1 MSASVLCLS
10 GTWVHKT
17 PLTHPLSPYD
27 WIAGHEYEP
36 RAPPTAP
43 NAQSQP
49 LDAHADRNSAYGGRP
64 KGGMGVLCHTDS
76 GCVSEL
82 VQRHTQWVRMP
93 TADGTVFVCSVYAPQ
108 STDRVA
114 RNEFW
119 SELERSVPQY
129 RDKGV
134 VVIGGDFNGRL
145 GVNGDTTVNA
155 AGKEIQQFAA
165 RNGLVI
171 VNTLPPVSGMHSF
184 TRTTYDDQRKDYRVA
199 RSTPDYV
206 LIDER
211 HATAVQHMCIDA
223 ANDIGSDHKPITV
236 RLRVSSDRLANAHPP
251 PPPAPPRWRRHEL
264 DSNKESIELA
274 LDDDLS
280 DWVKRTA
287 PRIEHECR
295 RLKLTAQQEADRYV
309 SSFQERLVQS
319 VESVVPKRHVKTAS
333 TYAAE
338 AIASG
343 RPLRARPHLF
353 RSSAYDQCRATLRAV
368 GWQLHLAHR
377 RKDPEAERKLAAM
390 REKLRKQCNR
400 MHNELLALHQRKVL
414 KELEQSQKCDKSFW
428 KAWDRVRGTELGA
441 SELPKAVKCA
451 DGSIATNFANF
462 VHAWSQHFASLGVPN
477 RPATDSAREFADGV
491 RAVMAELDPD
501 LNEHARAKL
510 ECPITPDELAEH
522 MRRLKRGK
530 AVGHDQLPAEVLRL
544 ESPGLINAL
553 VLVFNRLLELVVWP
567 TEWWYGLIV
576 PIAKPGADRSDPNDY
591 RGITVLPVL
600 SKLFES
606 VINERVAAFLEH
618 TSGLSD
624 LQGGFR
630 ANRGTMDQIFLLH
643 EAMAQYRERKQP
655 LYVAFLD
662 VAKAY
667 DKCWREGLAF
677 RMRECGL
684 TARIIHFFRQTQ
696 ANVQRSVVVRGHTA
710 PPIRFDTGVPQGA
723 VTSPVLYAMFI
734 DGLARELERSECG
747 AVVSG
752 QHLPALLYADDI
764 ALLASSPE
772 RLQRLLDICSDYA
785 LRYQFEFNAAKSN
798 VVMIASKAQC
808 ERAQHQSWTLQASR
822 DPALKQ
828 AQHYKYLGVIMGN
841 TGEGGKRWQPTL
853 DALNRKA
860 MGSARVV
867 QQVAGTGKRA
877 ACVAVQI
884 KLFRAIVVPALE
896 YACAVWGPAL
906 SGTQRTE
913 LDRTQEAFLRSVLY
927 CGLYAAGAFNRGE
940 AGLRTLT
947 NHCDE
952 LALRLFGHLYSL
964 SITDRDRIL
973 GAVFRGRLREAWLG
987 GASRSWCDSMRA
999 VFARYNLTPYFTGEK
1014 EIPSRE
1020 EWAHICRE
1028 ATLLHSN
1035 QQWCREVASKSTLQ
1049 LYSTLKSFPQMEVAL
1064 RGGNNSGGR
1073 DLKLMV
1079 RAGVLPIN
1087 ARAAQLHRSN
1097 CYAERKRKYGLERS
1111 RTDPAIELE
1120 HAQRSKC
1127 KACDSGEAEDIYHF
1141 VFRCSPAQHQ
1151 LLESK
1156 LHDKLQQ
1163 LSGGV
1168 RLWEQYL
1175 RMTEHDR
1182 LRVLLGA
1189 TFDAECDR
1197 PQCDTKEGEAL
1208 TSLLRDAAIR
1218 AAIDRE
1224 VKNFLLVRWRN
1235 RCDVAGVPRTVSF
1248 KGSFAVVNDPPP
1260 NARAAPASLMAS
1272 SLLR

>member
-1 MSASVLCLS
+1 M
-10 GTWVHKT
+10 
-17 PLTHPLSPYD
+17 
-27 WIAGHEYEP
+27 
-36 RAPPTAP
+36 
-43 NAQSQP
+43 
-49 LDAHADRNSAYGGRP
+49 
-64 KGGMGVLCHTDS
+64 
-76 GCVSEL
+76 
-82 VQRHTQWVRMP
+82 
-93 TADGTVFVCSVYAPQ
+93 
-108 STDRVA
+108 
-114 RNEFW
+114 
-119 SELERSVPQY
+119 
-129 RDKGV
+129 
-134 VVIGGDFNGRL
+134 
-145 GVNGDTTVNA
+145 
-155 AGKEIQQFAA
+155 
-165 RNGLVI
+165 
-171 VNTLPPVSGMHSF
+171 
-184 TRTTYDDQRKDYRVA
+184 
-199 RSTPDYV
+199 
-206 LIDER
+206 
-211 HATAVQHMCIDA
+211 
-223 ANDIGSDHKPITV
+223 
-236 RLRVSSDRLANAHPP
+236 
-251 PPPAPPRWRRHEL
+251 
-264 DSNKESIELA
+264 
-274 LDDDLS
+274 
-280 DWVKRTA
+280 
-287 PRIEHECR
+287 
-295 RLKLTAQQEADRYV
+295 
-309 SSFQERLVQS
+309 
-319 VESVVPKRHVKTAS
+319 PKRHFETAS

-338 AIASG
+338 AIALG

-377 RKDPEAERKLAAM
+377 RKDPEAERKFAAM

-400 MHNELLALHQRKVL
+400 MHNELLAMHQRKVL

-630 ANRGTMDQIFLLH
+630 ANRGTVDQIFLLH
-643 EAMAQYRERKQP
+643 EAIAQYRERKQP

-764 ALLASSPE
+764 ALLASSRE

-808 ERAQHQSWTLQASR
+808 ERAQHQLWTLQASR
-822 DPALKQ
+822 DPVLKQ

-906 SGTQRTE
+906 SGTGHRRRSCAQRCTAGCTRRVRSIAVKQACAHSPITVTSSHCACSGTST
-913 LDRTQEAFLRSVLY
+913 LSAPPIRSVYSARCFEVVCARRGSVVQAEVGATRCAQCLR
-927 CGLYAAGAFNRGE
+927 GTTSPLTSQGRRRSRAAKSGQTSAAKPLSSTPTSSGAAKWRLNP
-940 AGLRTLT
+940 
-947 NHCDE
+947 HC
-952 LALRLFGHLYSL
+952 S
-964 SITDRDRIL
+964 S
-973 GAVFRGRLREAWLG
+973 
-987 GASRSWCDSMRA
+987 
-999 VFARYNLTPYFTGEK
+999 TPHSN
-1014 EIPSRE
+1014 PSRK
-1020 EWAHICRE
+1020 WKWHYVE
-1028 ATLLHSN
+1028 AIT
-1035 QQWCREVASKSTLQ
+1035 
-1049 LYSTLKSFPQMEVAL
+1049 
-1064 RGGNNSGGR
+1064 
-1073 DLKLMV
+1073 
-1079 RAGVLPIN
+1079 
-1087 ARAAQLHRSN
+1087 AA
-1097 CYAERKRKYGLERS
+1097 A
-1111 RTDPAIELE
+1111 
-1120 HAQRSKC
+1120 
-1127 KACDSGEAEDIYHF
+1127 
-1141 VFRCSPAQHQ
+1141 
-1151 LLESK
+1151 
-1156 LHDKLQQ
+1156 
-1163 LSGGV
+1163 
-1168 RLWEQYL
+1168 
-1175 RMTEHDR
+1175 
-1182 LRVLLGA
+1182 A
-1189 TFDAECDR
+1189 T
-1197 PQCDTKEGEAL
+1197 
-1208 TSLLRDAAIR
+1208 
-1218 AAIDRE
+1218 
-1224 VKNFLLVRWRN
+1224 
-1235 RCDVAGVPRTVSF
+1235 
-1248 KGSFAVVNDPPP
+1248 
-1260 NARAAPASLMAS
+1260 S
-1272 SLLR
+1272 SS